1 MTTHTATAARR
12 VTRATMA
19 DAVTDLAPF
28 TYNRSASAEWT
39 GATRATLAA
48 SGLGSVLDRAE
59 AAALAAH
66 VDGAARVY
74 LIRSY
79 GTPLAAYVPGVGWW
93 TWDRPYTSTTN
104 RHRAL
109 VRDGI
114 ARVGN

>member
-1 MTTHTATAARR
+1 MTTTHTAARR

-19 DAVTDLAPF
+19 DAVADRAPF
-28 TYNRSASAEWT
+28 TYNRSAAGEWV

-59 AAALAAH
+59 AAELAAH
-66 VDGAARVY
+66 VEGAAAGVY

-79 GTPLAAYVPGVGWW
+79 NTPLAAYVPGVGWW
-93 TWDRPYTSTTN
+93 TWNRPYTSTTN

-109 VRDGI
+109 VREGI
-114 ARVGN
+114 ARAGN